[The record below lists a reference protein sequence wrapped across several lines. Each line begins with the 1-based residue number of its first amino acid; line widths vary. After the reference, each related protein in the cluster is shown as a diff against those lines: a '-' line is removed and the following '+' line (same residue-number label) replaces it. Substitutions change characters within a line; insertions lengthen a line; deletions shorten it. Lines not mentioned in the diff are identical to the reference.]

1 MIIRDDHIYTCD
13 SCHYSFLPTNSQSVV
28 LTAKRQ
34 QLGWIPKSKLKITI
48 VFVLKSKLRLKL

>member
-1 MIIRDDHIYTCD
+1 MTITFTPVIPATTA
-13 SCHYSFLPTNSQSVV
+13 SLPTNSQSVV
-28 LTAKRQ
+28 LTAERQ